1 MMPIKR
7 MLSLCIASEIFTE
20 LNFLDRL
27 YIHLS
32 SANKGKKKEYH
43 SFTNG
48 SDQVDELSQKP
59 KS

>member
-7 MLSLCIASEIFTE
+7 MPSPCIGSEIFTE

-27 YIHLS
+27 HIDLS
-32 SANKGKKKEYH
+32 SANKGKKKDYH
-43 SFTNG
+43 KFTNG

-59 KS
+59 ES